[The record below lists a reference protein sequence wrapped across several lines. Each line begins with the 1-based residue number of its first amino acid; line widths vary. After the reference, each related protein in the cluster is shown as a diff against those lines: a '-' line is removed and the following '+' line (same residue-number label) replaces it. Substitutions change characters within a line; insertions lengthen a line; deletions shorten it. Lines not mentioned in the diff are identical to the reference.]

1 LVRALEQ
8 RGDRVVGLVRKSSN
22 LARLCDYNVQFV
34 YGDIT
39 DRNALR
45 AAMTGVQFSYRYV
58 ELGLVNEVEMERVN
72 LGNLSRA
79 ESSPS
84 GWSVKIVYCS
94 TIGVFGDTKGKVI
107 NETNEHRPT
116 FPLPM

>member
-8 RGDRVVGLVRKSSN
+8 RGDVVGLVRKSSN

-45 AAMTGVQFSYRYV
+45 AAMTGVDTVFIPLPHV

-72 LGNLSRA
+72 LR
-79 ESSPS
+79 EPEP
-84 GWSVKIVYCS
+84 WK
-94 TIGVFGDTKGKVI
+94 
-107 NETNEHRPT
+107 
-116 FPLPM
+116 